1 MIKTQLLK
9 YIKASIEDEYAMEV
23 LYYSIKSAA
32 LKNGLAFETATSIVV
47 DGRFLGETI
56 QIGFNNRFQSQIKT
70 VALLLSIRAMMLD
83 KRYLKCCTDDNLIF
97 TSTVIGK
104 FQWVELTTIIRECMD
119 DDEFYRLYG
128 IFEDLY
134 FDESITEESIA
145 ELKDGLTVPEFRGLE
160 KYYKSIAS
168 SNEGIVDGV
177 ICDNAF
183 INEDFETFIVPT
195 DVAYIGNTAFSYCP
209 NLSLIRFTNKVSFG
223 VFPILEC
230 KKLSRIVV
238 PTELIDYFKEELPY
252 YKSIVTDNENVPLIE
267 QPYTETI
274 IENNK
279 GKRWTVA
286 EEEKVKHFFGLGHSI
301 KAIANVMGRTE
312 IAIKARLGKLG
323 LINYTYSKDDV
334 ADTTAGLTSLEALS
348 SLEADKRT
356 QQEKSNKILESLE
369 ETKESIPEEKKTT
382 VTSQSLDLDDDI
394 IRAQSFTATEQYFNF
409 FKSHS
414 IDIQNALRILVL
426 SNNTYAVFAMVRIMG
441 DPKVPQELGWK
452 NVSEGSIKSIKKLIT
467 QNYYSKE
474 IYPFLFIALRSGKCP
489 FKKIGK
495 TKIEDL
501 TYETFEKA
509 FLDHLA
515 RKEQKENESVLRASK
530 GWLPSSLSHLS
541 KTLSSSSKKDEDNI
555 YDKYEYGLSDW

>member
-145 ELKDGLTVPEFRGLE
+145 ELKDGLTVPEYRGLE

-369 ETKESIPEEKKTT
+369 ERKESIPEEKKTT

-501 TYETFEKA
+501 TYEIFEKA

-541 KTLSSSSKKDEDNI
+541 KTLSSSSKKDEDDI

>member
-23 LYYSIKSAA
+23 LYYSVKDAA
-32 LKNGLAFETATSIVV
+32 LKNGLAFENATSIVV

-56 QIGFNNRFQSQIKT
+56 QIGINNQFQSQIKT
-70 VALLLSIRAMMLD
+70 VALLLSIRALMLD
-83 KRYLKCCTDDNLIF
+83 KCYLRCCVDDYLIF
-97 TSTVIGK
+97 TSSVIGR
-104 FQWVELTTIIRECMD
+104 FQWIELTTIIRECMD
-119 DDEFYRLYG
+119 DDEFYRLYD

-134 FDESITEESIA
+134 FDESITEESIV
-145 ELKDGLTVPEFRGLE
+145 ELKDGLTVPEYQGLE
-160 KYYKSIAS
+160 KYYKNIAS

-183 INEDFETFIVPT
+183 INEDFETFIVPA

-223 VFPILEC
+223 IFPILEC

-238 PTELIDYFKEELPY
+238 PTELVDYFKEELLY
-252 YKSIVTDNENVPLIE
+252 YKSIITDNENVPLTE
-267 QPYTETI
+267 QLNTETI

-286 EEEKVKHFFGLGHSI
+286 EEERVKHFFGLGHSI
-301 KAIANVMGRTE
+301 KAIASAMGRTE

-323 LINYTYSKDDV
+323 LINYTYSKDDEIN
-334 ADTTAGLTSLEALS
+334 TTAGLTSPEALS
-348 SLEADKRT
+348 SLETDKRA
-356 QQEKSNKILESLE
+356 QQERNNKILESLGE
-369 ETKESIPEEKKTT
+369 YKEYIPEEKKAT
-382 VTSQSLDLDDDI
+382 VTSLSMDLDNVI
-394 IRAQSFTATEQYFNF
+394 LRARTFTATEQYFNF

-414 IDIQNALRILVL
+414 INLHDALEILVI

-441 DPKVPQELGWK
+441 DSKVQQELGWN
-452 NVSEGSIKSIKKLIT
+452 NVNEGSIKSIKKLARKY
-467 QNYYSKE
+467 NFSKE
-474 IYPFLFIALRSGKCP
+474 IYSFLFIALRTGKCP

-495 TKIEDL
+495 IKIEDL
-501 TYETFEKA
+501 SYETFEKA

-515 RKEQKENESVLRASK
+515 REKQKEKESVLRASK
-530 GWLPSSLSHLS
+530 GWLPSGLSN
-541 KTLSSSSKKDEDNI
+541 SSSSKKDDDKA
-555 YDKYEYGLSDW
+555 YDKFEYGLSDW

>member
-1 MIKTQLLK
+1 M
-9 YIKASIEDEYAMEV
+9 
-23 LYYSIKSAA
+23 
-32 LKNGLAFETATSIVV
+32 
-47 DGRFLGETI
+47 
-56 QIGFNNRFQSQIKT
+56 
-70 VALLLSIRAMMLD
+70 
-83 KRYLKCCTDDNLIF
+83 
-97 TSTVIGK
+97 
-104 FQWVELTTIIRECMD
+104 
-119 DDEFYRLYG
+119 
-128 IFEDLY
+128 
-134 FDESITEESIA
+134 
-145 ELKDGLTVPEFRGLE
+145 
-160 KYYKSIAS
+160 
-168 SNEGIVDGV
+168 
-177 ICDNAF
+177 
-183 INEDFETFIVPT
+183 
-195 DVAYIGNTAFSYCP
+195 
-209 NLSLIRFTNKVSFG
+209 SFG

-501 TYETFEKA
+501 TYEIFEKA

-541 KTLSSSSKKDEDNI
+541 KTLSSSSKKDEDDI